1 MSHEILSVK
10 LCELEKRTARMQSRI
25 QLSESA
31 GLLRIQAE
39 IESLKQEYAESELAL
54 QNKLR
59 HSRSEIVN
67 VLSTAYQEIEPIIR
81 HAQDTVKEQA
91 LEYGDGEISAENKLL
106 LSEYELDFSML
117 AIDRALLV
125 SLDAIAAQLAAIKEE
140 TEL

>member
-1 MSHEILSVK
+1 MSHGILSVK

-31 GLLRIQAE
+31 GLPRIQAE
-39 IESLKQEYAESELAL
+39 IESLKQEYAENELAL
-54 QNKLR
+54 QNRLR
-59 HSRSEIVN
+59 HSRSEIVA
-67 VLSTAYQEIEPIIR
+67 VLSSAYQEIEPIIR

-91 LEYGDGEISAENKLL
+91 LEYGDGEISAESKLL

-125 SLDAIAAQLAAIKEE
+125 SLDAIAAHLAATKEE